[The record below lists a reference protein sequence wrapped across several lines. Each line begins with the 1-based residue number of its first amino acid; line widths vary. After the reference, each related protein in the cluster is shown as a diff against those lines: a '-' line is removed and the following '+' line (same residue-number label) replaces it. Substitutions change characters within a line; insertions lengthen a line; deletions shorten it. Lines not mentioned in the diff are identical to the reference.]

1 MQGCRQ
7 GKCISVEKLDEPAC
21 LWHLVPNLSQGL
33 EWGATKLCE
42 NKILAKGGT
51 ECANGKQ
58 ALKTIYFTWIA
69 LLITELRKH
78 EVVGNHQCFPL
89 DEAWK
94 KQETEFSCWGA
105 WVLAHVW
112 LGDMCTVRMQFFVCC
127 HLSASSLPPTQRSGR
142 HDIRTVFILTFT
154 ASTQLRS

>member
-1 MQGCRQ
+1 MH
-7 GKCISVEKLDEPAC
+7 ISWKVRWAGMLMTSC
-21 LWHLVPNLSQGL
+21 SQSFTRPWMRGYQAVWKQNFG
-33 EWGATKLCE
+33 EGRYWMCTG
-42 NKILAKGGT
+42 NKRSKRY
-51 ECANGKQ
+51 
-58 ALKTIYFTWIA
+58 YFIWIA

-127 HLSASSLPPTQRSGR
+127 HLSASSLSPTQRSGR
-142 HDIRTVFILTFT
+142 HDIWTVFILTFT

>member
-1 MQGCRQ
+1 MSRHAYD
-7 GKCISVEKLDEPAC
+7 I
-21 LWHLVPNLSQGL
+21 LSPIFHKALNEGL
-33 EWGATKLCE
+33 PSCVKTKFWRREVL
-42 NKILAKGGT
+42 NVH
-51 ECANGKQ
+51 GKQ
-58 ALKTIYFTWIA
+58 ALETIYFIWIA
-69 LLITELRKH
+69 LLITKLRKH

-142 HDIRTVFILTFT
+142 HDIGTVFILTFT